1 MYFVILVCCEAHLR
15 LLKFVFFIPLVC
27 SDAHQGFSIKM
38 PLLYSI
44 PPDKSTNYTDVLHIG
59 AISVD
64 RKVYSI
70 PMTERQF
77 NENNTIMEEQT
88 TIILDKEQLLILCS
102 AIIIAGIASNYS
114 TVSPTSTHLLVA
126 QGLAQSLLDSIQ
138 K

>member
-1 MYFVILVCCEAHLR
+1 M
-15 LLKFVFFIPLVC
+15 
-27 SDAHQGFSIKM
+27 
-38 PLLYSI
+38 
-44 PPDKSTNYTDVLHIG
+44 LHIG

-77 NENNTIMEEQT
+77 NEKNTIMEEQT

-102 AIIIAGIASNYS
+102 AIIIAGMASNYS

-126 QGLAQSLLDSIQ
+126 KGLAQSLLDSIQ

>member
-1 MYFVILVCCEAHLR
+1 MGRSKCPITKPESPACYQVGDFCV
-15 LLKFVFFIPLVC
+15 
-27 SDAHQGFSIKM
+27 
-38 PLLYSI
+38 LYSI
-44 PPDKSTNYTDVLHIG
+44 LPDNSTKYTDVLHIG

-77 NENNTIMEEQT
+77 NEKNTIMEEQT

>member
-1 MYFVILVCCEAHLR
+1 MGRSKCPITNQNPLLAIKWGIFVCCIQ
-15 LLKFVFFIPLVC
+15 F
-27 SDAHQGFSIKM
+27 
-38 PLLYSI
+38 

-102 AIIIAGIASNYS
+102 AIIIAGMASNYS

-126 QGLAQSLLDSIQ
+126 QGLAQSLLDSIL
-138 K
+138 KK

>member
-1 MYFVILVCCEAHLR
+1 M
-15 LLKFVFFIPLVC
+15 LLKYVFFIPLVC

-44 PPDKSTNYTDVLHIG
+44 PPDNSTKYTDVLHIG

-64 RKVYSI
+64 RKVYS
-70 PMTERQF
+70 R
-77 NENNTIMEEQT
+77 NNSLTKQHTIMEEQT

-126 QGLAQSLLDSIQ
+126 QGLAQSLLDSIL
-138 K
+138 KK